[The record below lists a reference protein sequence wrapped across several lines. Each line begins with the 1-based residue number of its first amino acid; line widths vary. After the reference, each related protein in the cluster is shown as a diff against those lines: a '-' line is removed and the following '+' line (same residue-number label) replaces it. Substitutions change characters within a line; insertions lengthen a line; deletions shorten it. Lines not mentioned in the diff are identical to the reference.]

1 MPDKMYARGP
11 KEELK
16 EYRREPESMRR
27 KSLMNKYNALEMEYE
42 KLMNNIPKGG
52 LSKKDDDRRREL
64 QLMLRQLGSDL
75 GEMEP
80 ADKQFP

>member
-1 MPDKMYARGP
+1 MPGMM
-11 KEELK
+11 KEK
-16 EYRREPESMRR
+16 R
-27 KSLMNKYNALEMEYE
+27 KSLMNQFNSLEREYE
-42 KLMNNIPKGG
+42 QLMDNIPEGG

-80 ADKQFP
+80 GDKQFP